1 MNGISASKLF
11 FGLNQAKS
19 IERKLNNF
27 ISKKDT
33 NGDNTLSIRELGARK
48 GVFDRI
54 DKNGDGQAS
63 KFELIIAAHK
73 RAHAGNEK
81 ANQLIS
87 KKDTN
92 GDGVLNIGEFGAP
105 EKAFNRIDKNGDGQI
120 GSGELNV
127 AARDRA
133 HAGNG
138 RIKHLISNKDINGD
152 GVLNAGELGVS
163 GKAFNRID
171 KNGDGQIGRRELKV
185 AARNRIHAVN
195 ERISHLMSKKDSNGD
210 GALDVGEL
218 GVSKDVF
225 DRIDKNGNGKVGR
238 RELKIAS
245 RNLARAAFNT
255 GTTDPELPYAILDQ
269 TGEKKPDNPVVLPYP
284 IFEQTEQ
291 KPSFAEY
298 SSLDSMV

>member
-27 ISKKDT
+27 ISRKDT

-54 DKNGDGQAS
+54 DKDGDGQAS

-81 ANQLIS
+81 TNQLIS

-92 GDGVLNIGEFGAP
+92 GDGVLNIGEFGVP
-105 EKAFNRIDKNGDGQI
+105 E
-120 GSGELNV
+120 
-127 AARDRA
+127 
-133 HAGNG
+133 
-138 RIKHLISNKDINGD
+138 
-152 GVLNAGELGVS
+152 
-163 GKAFNRID
+163 KAFNRID

-185 AARNRIHAVN
+185 AARNHIHAVN

-238 RELKIAS
+238 RELKIAAS
-245 RNLARAAFNT
+245 ALARAAFNT
-255 GTTDPELPYAILDQ
+255 GTNDPELPYAILDQ
-269 TGEKKPDNPVVLPYP
+269 TGQKKPDNPVVLPYP